1 MKTSNI
7 YGSDDINKKISELK
21 KQKENLIIQRDEIS
35 KKIKALD
42 LEINKWDN
50 ISPNQ
55 YKMF

>member
-42 LEINKWDN
+42 LEINKWND

>member
-1 MKTSNI
+1 METSNI
-7 YGSDDINKKISELK
+7 YGSDGINKKISELK
-21 KQKENLIIQRDEIS
+21 KQKEILIIQRDEIS

-42 LEINKWDN
+42 LEINKWDD

>member
-1 MKTSNI
+1 METSNI
-7 YGSDDINKKISELK
+7 YGSDGINKKISELK
-21 KQKENLIIQRDEIS
+21 KQKEILIIQRDEIS

-42 LEINKWDN
+42 LEINKWND